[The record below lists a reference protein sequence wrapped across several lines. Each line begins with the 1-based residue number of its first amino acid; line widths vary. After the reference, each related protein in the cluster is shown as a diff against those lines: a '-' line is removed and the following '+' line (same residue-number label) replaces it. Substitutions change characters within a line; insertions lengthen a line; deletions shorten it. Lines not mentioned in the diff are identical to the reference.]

1 MGAAGTLS
9 WQLLALGIRGQPQAG
24 VIPVDFW
31 QTWLPASEPGR
42 LLKPFS
48 GIDLMTEKRQAIYFS
63 RDRAPAMGKTRVLIA
78 DDHAIMRV
86 GIKNILIR
94 SSEID
99 VVGEAANGAEAL
111 KLVHELRPDVLIL
124 DMEMPVMD
132 GIETARRLQ
141 AMNSPVRILVLS
153 AYDDR
158 QYILEM
164 LNLGASGYLIKDEA
178 PEVIVDAVQGVA
190 NGDKGW
196 ISRKAALRVQ
206 R

>member
-1 MGAAGTLS
+1 
-9 WQLLALGIRGQPQAG
+9 
-24 VIPVDFW
+24 
-31 QTWLPASEPGR
+31 
-42 LLKPFS
+42 
-48 GIDLMTEKRQAIYFS
+48 
-63 RDRAPAMGKTRVLIA
+63 MGKTRVLIA